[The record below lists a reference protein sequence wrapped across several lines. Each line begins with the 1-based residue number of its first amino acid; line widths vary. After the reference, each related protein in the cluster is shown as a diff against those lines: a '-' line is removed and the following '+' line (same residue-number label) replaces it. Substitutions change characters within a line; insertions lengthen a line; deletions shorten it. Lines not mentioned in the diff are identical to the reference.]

1 MFLCYIY
8 GEHNRGYEEDREIQQ
23 KNTIEI
29 FLIKMLSWVSLTQV
43 VMAILID
50 GFNLIYKFPEFEGLM
65 YQGKLSDARKG
76 LLNKLKEYVKI
87 TGARIR
93 VVFDGKKEPS
103 LEVKSESVGTI
114 DVYYSLEYSADYL
127 IKEFIKKDPNP
138 KTATVVTSDKD
149 IISFVQRF
157 RVKIKKS
164 EEFADHINKTIEK
177 WLESR
182 LPEKEENPVLTDEE
196 IVFWENLFNNGKT

>member
-1 MFLCYIY
+1 
-8 GEHNRGYEEDREIQQ
+8 
-23 KNTIEI
+23 
-29 FLIKMLSWVSLTQV
+29 
-43 VMAILID
+43 MAILID
-50 GFNLIYKFPEFEGLM
+50 GFNLIYKFPDLEGLM

-76 LLNKLKEYVKI
+76 LLNILKEYAKI

-103 LEVKSESVGTI
+103 LEIKSENVGTI
-114 DVYYSLEYSADYL
+114 DVYYSLEYSADHL

-138 KTATVVTSDKD
+138 KMSTVVTSDKD
-149 IISFVQRF
+149 ITSFVQRF

-177 WLESR
+177 WMESR
-182 LPEKEENPVLTDEE
+182 LPEKEENPVLTEE
-196 IVFWENLFNNGKT
+196 DIVFWENLFNNNREK

>member
-1 MFLCYIY
+1 M
-8 GEHNRGYEEDREIQQ
+8 
-23 KNTIEI
+23 
-29 FLIKMLSWVSLTQV
+29 TQV

-50 GFNLIYKFPEFEGLM
+50 GFNLIYKFPELEGLM

-103 LEVKSESVGTI
+103 LEIKSESVGTI

-149 IISFVQRF
+149 ITSFVQRF